1 MRRAQSSTLLGFF
14 GRLRGGRGLRRRQA
28 EGAVEAVFRVEVQPH
43 AELVCARLMQSVAA
57 DFNVSLREMISLF
70 DFLRAKSWVPKSS
83 LTNLR
88 LPIQA
93 VSRPRG

>member
-1 MRRAQSSTLLGFF
+1 
-14 GRLRGGRGLRRRQA
+14 
-28 EGAVEAVFRVEVQPH
+28 
-43 AELVCARLMQSVAA
+43 MQSVAA